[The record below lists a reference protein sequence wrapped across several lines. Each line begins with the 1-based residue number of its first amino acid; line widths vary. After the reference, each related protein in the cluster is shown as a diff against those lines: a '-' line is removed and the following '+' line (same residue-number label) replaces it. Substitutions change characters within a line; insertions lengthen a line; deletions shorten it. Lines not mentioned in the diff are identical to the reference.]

1 VTVAP
6 GGVLKFKWIA
16 TKGSS
21 NLVSFT
27 IERDNT
33 TLPGY
38 PYESIPNDNYK
49 DSVFLE
55 APLNENAYV
64 YELIVTD
71 KNDLTASG
79 SFTITVEQAVGSINY
94 RTATLIAHQSATGS
108 SFASITGDVY
118 LMDDVK
124 TKSTCKKNIKPH
136 KLLQNICSKKYYLI
150 ATVIPAI
157 PPNNFLWLTC
167 LNPVFKSIS
176 LTSAGV

>member
-6 GGVLKFKWIA
+6 GGVLKFKWVA

-21 NLVSFT
+21 NLVTFT
-27 IERDNT
+27 IERDNAA
-33 TLPGY
+33 LPGY
-38 PYESIPNDNYK
+38 PDVSIPNDNYK

-55 APLNENAYV
+55 APLIENAYV

-79 SFTITVEQAVGSINY
+79 SFTITVEQTVGSIKY
-94 RTATLIAHQSATGS
+94 RTATLVAHQSATDS
-108 SFASITGDVY
+108 SFASI
-118 LMDDVK
+118 
-124 TKSTCKKNIKPH
+124 PH
-136 KLLQNICSKKYYLI
+136 KILQNICSKKYYLI
-150 ATVIPAI
+150 AAVIPAI
-157 PPNNFLWLTC
+157 PPNNFLWLTW